1 MYTSYLQIAMMVFF
15 INKMIKCLQYLKK
28 KTQKPVFEALQK
40 IKQGPPSTDPI
51 DSKYMRP
58 TLLL

>member
-1 MYTSYLQIAMMVFF
+1 
-15 INKMIKCLQYLKK
+15 MIKCLQYLKK

-40 IKQGPPSTDPI
+40 IKQGPPSNDPI
-51 DSKYMRP
+51 DSEYMMP